1 MTFLGGAS
9 LQRTS
14 EPAGDF
20 NRSRKDLP
28 NRDFDFASSL
38 RRSASRPP
46 VCFDRDF
53 QASRR
58 VLRPQ
63 PRLIVQGRSLL
74 PETSHSIAPNFSGS
88 PLFDLELQKLGV
100 SQFFLTLKTLLMKLR
115 MNVV

>member
-1 MTFLGGAS
+1 EKTFPTATLIS
-9 LQRTS
+9 H
-14 EPAGDF
+14 
-20 NRSRKDLP
+20 
-28 NRDFDFASSL
+28 
-38 RRSASRPP
+38 RRSAARPP
-46 VCFDRDF
+46 CCFDRDF

-74 PETSHSIAPNFSGS
+74 PETSHSIATNFSGS

-115 MNVV
+115 MNVVLKHFACVEVEVVALVCGEKFE